1 MNGTGARRSLRQSA
15 ALALSSVLLL
25 TAAACTGTAEGT
37 RPAGTTGEAG
47 ITAEAG
53 ITGEASTGP
62 TPPGEWRLVLNDE
75 FDGKELDDRTW
86 TTCYDWNKD
95 GCTNSGNDELQWY
108 LPEQVS
114 VGDGELT
121 LTAERRETRGSD
133 DETYPWTSG
142 MVSTG
147 RDDWYAEPRRTFTY
161 GYFEAAI
168 RIPPEEGMFPAFWLM
183 PASRFTPPEIDIMEF
198 LDTNRQVSMYVHWR
212 DADGDEAR
220 QRGTYGP
227 VDFPAEF
234 HVFGLLWEAD
244 KLVWYVDGVERLR
257 VTDTERIPDVPME
270 ILLNLAVGVPK
281 SPPESVDTAR
291 MHVDWVRVW
300 EQR

>member
-1 MNGTGARRSLRQSA
+1 MSARGAVRSLRRAS

-25 TAAACTGTAEGT
+25 TAAACAGPAEGS
-37 RPAGTTGEAG
+37 RAGPTGVA
-47 ITAEAG
+47 TD
-53 ITGEASTGP
+53 GP
-62 TPPGEWRLVLNDE
+62 TPADEWRMVLDE
-75 FDGKELDDRTW
+75 NFDGSELDEETW

-114 VGDGELT
+114 VRDGELT

-168 RIPPEEGMFPAFWLM
+168 RIPPEAGMFPAFWLM
-183 PASRFTPPEIDIMEF
+183 PAARFTPPEIDVMEF
-198 LDTNRQVSMYVHWR
+198 LDTTQKVSMYVHWR
-212 DADGDEAR
+212 DEEGDEAR

-227 VDFPAEF
+227 VDFPAGF
-234 HVFGLLWEAD
+234 HVFGLLWEPD
-244 KLVWYVDGVERLR
+244 ELVWYVDGVERLR

-281 SPPESVDTAR
+281 APPDSVDEAR
-291 MHVDWVRVW
+291 MYVNWVRVW
-300 EQR
+300 EKR